1 MKKIYGLWFVQIFF
15 SVLGISIVILGYM
28 SMNIL
33 SLYAVMFAPIL
44 ITAIVYFFLIFRGK
58 IHNIIRKKIYFTC
71 LLFSLTAMVEFSVTD
86 IIIRSER
93 KMYEIIVANTKEI
106 IDGKYLIIK
115 ENSNLVDYIFIFAL
129 AFLIFWLI
137 SRGNKIDENRS
148 KH

>member
-1 MKKIYGLWFVQIFF
+1 
-15 SVLGISIVILGYM
+15 
-28 SMNIL
+28 
-33 SLYAVMFAPIL
+33 
-44 ITAIVYFFLIFRGK
+44 
-58 IHNIIRKKIYFTC
+58 
-71 LLFSLTAMVEFSVTD
+71 MVEFSVTD

-137 SRGNKIDENRS
+137 SKGNKIDENRS